1 MHVDVSLLSNL
12 VLLGDF
18 NVNILNPDHPLFSSA
33 LSLSFSLCL
42 TQVVS
47 EPTHFSPNS
56 HSLIDLVFLSDPS
69 NLIGCVTIPAFANSD
84 HLGLSVSITVG
95 NPGSLPKHKSRMI
108 WRYFHADFDRAC
120 ELLDSTNWDSISA
133 TNDVNSCWAKWHPRF
148 LEIMEECIPQVV
160 LRSRKNLPWL
170 TKAVTQASRK
180 CNFLFRAAKHS
191 KSLVFYQRYRAAHNR
206 VTAFLHLN
214 KSNYFKNLQNKLV
227 QRNFGRLLS
236 Y

>member
-1 MHVDVSLLSNL
+1 M
-12 VLLGDF
+12 
-18 NVNILNPDHPLFSSA
+18 
-33 LSLSFSLCL
+33 
-42 TQVVS
+42 
-47 EPTHFSPNS
+47 
-56 HSLIDLVFLSDPS
+56 SDPS

-108 WRYFHADFDRAC
+108 WRYSHADFDRAC

-180 CNFLFRAAKHS
+180 RNFLFRAAKHS